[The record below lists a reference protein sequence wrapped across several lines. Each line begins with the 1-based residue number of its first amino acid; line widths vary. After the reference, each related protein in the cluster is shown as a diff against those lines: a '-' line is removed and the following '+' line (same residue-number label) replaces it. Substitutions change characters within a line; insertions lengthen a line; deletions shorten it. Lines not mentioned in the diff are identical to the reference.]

1 MRKDVKEAILKHFPD
16 EWYGTNA
23 VHLKNINVH
32 VEIKSPPTYFK
43 IHLKTCVDSFS
54 TIREFNRLICKE
66 SKKYHFPRR
75 FKKFNVKDIEN
86 AFLAAKNIDNQIDC
100 LIKKKKL
107 QSTLD
112 RMETDFN

>member
-1 MRKDVKEAILKHFPD
+1 MRKDVKEAILKNFPD

-23 VHLKNINVH
+23 VHLKHINVH

-43 IHLKTCVDSFS
+43 IHLKTSIDSFS

-86 AFLAAKNIDNQIDC
+86 AFLAAKNIDNKIDC
-100 LIKKKKL
+100 LIKMKKL
-107 QSTLD
+107 QNTLD